1 MVQNLTSVPQV
12 IGSPANPVAR
22 LSAWNIYQ
30 GRQVLPVNGTRWIPA
45 PLWSVIHDEVMK
57 QCDGIDGVS
66 LNSFEHIAQLIAKTC
81 SLLTASSTI
90 RDNASRYPAQHHTR
104 KEQS

>member
-1 MVQNLTSVPQV
+1 MYFDDFLVVITTKCSPALQV

-30 GRQVLPVNGTRWIPA
+30 GRQVLPVNGSRWIPA
-45 PLWSVIHDEVMK
+45 ATWSVIHQEVLK

-66 LNSFEHIAQLIAKTC
+66 
-81 SLLTASSTI
+81 TACQDYACRI
-90 RDNASRYPAQHHTR
+90 
-104 KEQS
+104 